1 MSTANVLIVDDDQN
15 LASELK
21 QYLVQA
27 GYGVSAI
34 ATSVREAL
42 HHAAHDVPDIVLI
55 NMQLQDGDSDG
66 VVLASQLRHH
76 FALPIVYVTRS
87 QGDTSWQPVRHT
99 DPYGYIFVPLQ
110 PAAVLATLETA
121 LARCRSES
129 NLRSSLEDQHEAA
142 MLHARLM
149 SVLSHELRNPL
160 NAILFSS
167 ELLQR
172 YGNDISQEKKANYF
186 QRIHL
191 AVKRI
196 NQLLE
201 DLMVM
206 GAGNAADLVCHC
218 QLIDLLQF
226 CQDLIQEFQGV
237 TNAEIH
243 FHPAPSIATLVELD
257 EKLLRHILTN
267 LLSNA
272 VKYSPQ
278 GATLGFTVTLDAQS
292 ARFAIQDQGI
302 GIPAADRDHL
312 FDWFYR
318 GSNAQRIPG
327 TGLGLS
333 IVKHCVDLHGGTIAV
348 ESEPGRGSTFIV
360 TLPIDQA
367 VHLSHDNYSGD

>member
-1 MSTANVLIVDDDQN
+1 L
-15 LASELK
+15 ELK
-21 QYLVQA
+21 QHLVQA

-34 ATSVREAL
+34 ATSVRDAL

-55 NMQLQDGDSDG
+55 NTQLQDGDNDG
-66 VVLASQLRHH
+66 VALASQLHH
-76 FALPIVYVTRS
+76 HLALPIVYVICS
-87 QGDTSWQPVRHT
+87 QEDTSWQQVRHT
-99 DPYGYIFVPLQ
+99 NPYGYIFVPLQ
-110 PAAVLATLETA
+110 PVAVLATLETA
-121 LARCRSES
+121 LARHRSES
-129 NLRSSLEDQHEAA
+129 SLRSSLADQQEAV
-142 MLHARLM
+142 MLHTRLM

-172 YGNDISQEKKANYF
+172 YGDDISPQQEANYF

-201 DLMVM
+201 DLMVI
-206 GAGNAADLVCHC
+206 GAGADLMCHG
-218 QLIDLLQF
+218 QPIDLRQF
-226 CQDLIQEFQGV
+226 CPDLIQEFQGV
-237 TNAEIH
+237 TNATID
-243 FHPAPSIATLVELD
+243 FRPCPSIATPVTLD

-272 VKYSPQ
+272 IKYSPQ
-278 GATLGFTVTLDAQS
+278 GATIGFTVTLDTQS
-292 ARFAIQDQGI
+292 AMFEIQDQGI
-302 GIPAADRDHL
+302 GIPAADREHL

-348 ESEPGRGSTFIV
+348 ESEPGRGSAFIV
-360 TLPIDQA
+360 TLPLDQA